1 MYRYKSCVCR
11 FVTTSLQL
19 NSFCHE
25 PTLVFCGKNCVAK
38 EVQSLVLEQSPLN
51 AYAIN
56 FGFKLVLLNI
66 KYPPRATSFFFS
78 YPLFPGHQRPEKA
91 HVNIVVVETVSP
103 PVSSE
108 SFFFFGLPQDVLLL
122 LVFHLY
128 VHSFLSMYHDI

>member
-1 MYRYKSCVCR
+1 M
-11 FVTTSLQL
+11 
-19 NSFCHE
+19 
-25 PTLVFCGKNCVAK
+25 FCGKNCVAK

-51 AYAIN
+51 AYVIN

-91 HVNIVVVETVSP
+91 HENIVVVEMVSP

-108 SFFFFGLPQDVLLL
+108 SFFFFWPSPRCLITLGFSPLCPLIS
-122 LVFHLY
+122 
-128 VHSFLSMYHDI
+128 VHVP